1 MSSHSVYSHKE
12 WIIQYNDHATS
23 MNDKA
28 IQIPNEVIQIEW
40 MSQA

>member
-12 WIIQYNDHATS
+12 CIIQCNDHAER

-28 IQIPNEVIQIEW
+28 IQIPKEVIQIKW
-40 MSQA
+40 VSLA